1 MFLHVIKYM
10 YFQTFNSQVKE
21 IYIYITLSIVLK
33 LSNKSLLYL
42 IKAMNC
48 IGKVERTNTSVGL
61 DTLNKMSESCYV
73 IVFLC

>member
-1 MFLHVIKYM
+1 M

-42 IKAMNC
+42 IKVMNC